1 MPSIVNAALARA
13 GYAFVTSRNCAACH
27 NISGTSAGGN
37 VGPDLTHLASRRTI
51 AGTMPMS
58 EGNLYGWVADP
69 QSLKAGNHMPTI
81 GLEPDQLH
89 AVVAYLE
96 TLK

>member
-1 MPSIVNAALARA
+1 ML
-13 GYAFVTSRNCAACH
+13 
-27 NISGTSAGGN
+27 
-37 VGPDLTHLASRRTI
+37 
-51 AGTMPMS
+51 PMS
-58 EGNLYGWVADP
+58 RGNLYGWVADAPALKPGTGMP
-69 QSLKAGNHMPTI
+69 QS

>member
-1 MPSIVNAALARA
+1 MTPDTVLAAWIR
-13 GYAFVTSRNCAACH
+13 
-27 NISGTSAGGN
+27 
-37 VGPDLTHLASRRTI
+37 
-51 AGTMPMS
+51 
-58 EGNLYGWVADP
+58 DP
-69 QSLKAGNHMPTI
+69 QYFKPGNHMPTI